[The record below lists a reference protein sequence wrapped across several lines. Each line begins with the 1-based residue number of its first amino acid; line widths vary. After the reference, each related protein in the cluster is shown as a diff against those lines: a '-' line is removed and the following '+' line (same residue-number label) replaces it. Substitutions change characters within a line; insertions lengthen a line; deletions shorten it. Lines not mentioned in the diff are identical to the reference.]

1 MSRRPN
7 LIPSVQLNL
16 ALPLDTHTKLTAH
29 LYSELEG
36 RVPLGAYQRFLVERI
51 REYFHHEHLDL
62 APWSSVDSG
71 LLIVSGDPLTIT
83 HLKKVLAHE

>member
-51 REYFHHEHLDL
+51 REYFHHEHIDL
-62 APWSSVDSG
+62 APWSDVPPG
-71 LLIVSGDPLTIT
+71 LFTVSGDPLTIT